1 MVSQGLQGSGQFLQ
15 LEVQQGAVGGLRV
28 VLLDYGEDVEGE
40 PAGECKGE
48 LVKRRQAG
56 HDIVATMAWPNSISA
71 SLSVLC
77 SSTSETESETR

>member
-1 MVSQGLQGSGQFLQ
+1 M
-15 LEVQQGAVGGLRV
+15 

-40 PAGECKGE
+40 PAGEREGE

-56 HDIVATMAWPNSISA
+56 TGALAPWWRGRNSSSA

-77 SSTSETESETR
+77 SSSSKEVSARGNLTPNLGHR